1 VSSIE
6 RYGTMIKSPNGF
18 PMQSP
23 SVAVANK
30 QVEIM
35 VRIAAE
41 LGMTPSS
48 RSRIRVGDKA
58 PADPFEAFPRAVARA
73 TQDDPV
79 TAYAHAVAAGR
90 VLANHLVR
98 LACRRH
104 LEDLSSATAR
114 RLRFDS
120 AAARH
125 AIEFFGFLRHSKG
138 EWAGQTFALAPWQA
152 FVVGCL
158 FGWQRSDGLR
168 RFRTAYCA
176 VSRKNGKST
185 LSAGIGLYLL
195 VADGERGAEVYSAA
209 TTRDQARIVFDE
221 AKRMVASS
229 PALMRRVGILINNL
243 HVAASAAR
251 FMPLSSDATSM
262 DGLNVHGAIIDE
274 LHAHKSRH
282 VVDVLET
289 ATGARRQPLLFE
301 ITTAG
306 YDRHSICY
314 EHHDYS
320 IKVLESVIQDDSWF
334 AFIAAADESDDW
346 TDPAVWRKA
355 NPNFGLSVKA
365 DDLARKAE
373 KAIALPG
380 AQNAFRRMH
389 LNEWT
394 EQAER
399 WIDMAAWDACDAPVD
414 LDQLRGRPCFGGLDL
429 STTTDITALAWVF
442 PPDHDDDLWRV
453 LSATSCPRTISGSAP
468 SATVCPT
475 LCGPLRA
482 SSRRPPAT
490 SSTTPP
496 SSSGSGATAPSSRF
510 VRSPTTPGTPPT
522 SRCASRRR
530 VLLWSNSAR
539 ASAPWRRPR
548 ASSKS

>member
-1 VSSIE
+1 
-6 RYGTMIKSPNGF
+6 M
-18 PMQSP
+18 
-23 SVAVANK
+23 
-30 QVEIM
+30 
-35 VRIAAE
+35 
-41 LGMTPSS
+41 
-48 RSRIRVGDKA
+48 
-58 PADPFEAFPRAVARA
+58 ARA

-79 TAYAHAVAAGR
+79 TAYARAVTEGR
-90 VLANHLVR
+90 VLANRLLR
-98 LACRRH
+98 LACERH

-114 RLRFDS
+114 GLRFDS

-138 EWAGQTFALAPWQA
+138 EWAGQTFELAPWQA

-176 VSRKNGKST
+176 VPRKNGKST

-195 VADGERGAEVYSAA
+195 VADGEQGAEVYSAA

-229 PALMRRVGILINNL
+229 PALKRRVGILINNL

-251 FMPLSSDATSM
+251 FMPLSSDASSM

-274 LHAHKSRH
+274 LHAHRTRH

-306 YDRHSICY
+306 YDRHSICF

-320 IKVLESVIQDDSWF
+320 IKVLESVLQDDSWF
-334 AFIAAADESDDW
+334 AFIAAADEGDDW

-355 NPNFGLSVKA
+355 NPNFGLSVKE

-414 LDQLRGRPCFGGLDL
+414 LELLRGRPCFGGLDL
-429 STTTDITALAWVF
+429 STTTDVTALAWVF

-453 LSATSCPRTISGSAP
+453 LSRYFVPAEN
-468 SATVCPT
+468 
-475 LCGPLRA
+475 LRQA
-482 SSRRPPAT
+482 RRARPCALRPV
-490 SSTTPP
+490 
-496 SSSGSGATAPSSRF
+496 
-510 VRSPTTPGTPPT
+510 VRSGLH
-522 SRCASRRR
+522 RGDRGQRRR
-530 VLLWSNSAR
+530 LRRRR
-539 ASAPWRRPR
+539 AADPGRQRPLPGP
-548 ASSKS
+548 